1 MILKKLFHLN
11 FLKLIE
17 KKEISYEKIEKIA
30 NTFFENLNII
40 FQNTSNIDS
49 ENFICTVEGFIK
61 YKRPCF
67 KIKVETG
74 AGSFETCPD
83 FELVIESEEFR
94 EINAISLFYGT
105 LFPYNNEDG
114 TIRIKN
120 FYEEFKNLWIYS
132 KVHSPKFSEF
142 SIEEGLFLNE
152 NEPFAIYKKDNKVKI
167 NVGICKYQQGYIKK
181 IYDFVKNINLSE
193 EVKEVEFVSI
203 EDCNII
209 KNEKGIIFQD
219 FRNPD
224 CKQILSEL
232 QFIADKDFE
241 YFSRNA
247 HIKIKN
253 SKIEIFKLYDAF
265 SYIEIENEKLNKI
278 LLSDFL
284 FQSIITSE
292 LTFNKSFK
300 LFEIINETEVT
311 KKNYMNYCLSD
322 LKRLEAISNGEKFV
336 EENKE
341 FLFSDLGSLSKMI
354 KSFIKI
360 TDNYFVDNN
369 LVILKSDTFLLGI
382 FEKYF
387 SKLMLDYCENVKY
400 IVNCPDGRITFENKY
415 ITFEYDGELSEYEI
429 NKIIKIVS
437 ECEEKLEDI
446 RIYDLCHNFAFD
458 KEKNEFKKK
467 GWC

>member
-1 MILKKLFHLN
+1 MRFRKLFHLD

-17 KKEISYEKIEKIA
+17 KREISYEKIEEIT
-30 NTFFENLNII
+30 NIFFENLNIL
-40 FQNTSNIDS
+40 FQNTPNVDT
-49 ENFICTVEGFIK
+49 ENFICTVEGFVK
-61 YKRPCF
+61 YKKPNF
-67 KIKVETG
+67 KIKIKTG
-74 AGSFETCPD
+74 AGNFETCPD

-105 LFPYNNEDG
+105 LFPYNNKDG

-120 FYEEFKNLWIYS
+120 FYKEFENLWIYS
-132 KVHSPKFSEF
+132 KVHSPKFPEF
-142 SIEEGLFLNE
+142 SIEKGLFLDK

-167 NVGICKYQQGYIKK
+167 NVGICEQKQGYIKK
-181 IYDFVKNINLSE
+181 TYDFVKNINLSE

-253 SKIEIFKLYDAF
+253 SKIKIFKLYDAF

-300 LFEIINETEVT
+300 LFEIINGTEVT

-322 LKRLEAISNGEKFV
+322 LERFKAISNGEKFV

-341 FLFSDLGSLSKMI
+341 LLFSDLGSLSKMI

-369 LVILKSDTFLLGI
+369 LVILKTDEFLLET

-387 SKLMLDYCENVKY
+387 SKLTLDYCEDVKY
-400 IVNCPDGRITFENKY
+400 IVNCPDGRITFKNGY
-415 ITFEYDGELSEYEI
+415 TTFEYDGELFENTL
-429 NKIIKIVS
+429 NKIVKKVEES
-437 ECEEKLEDI
+437 EEKLEDI
-446 RIYDLCHNFAFD
+446 RIYDLCHNFVFD

>member
-1 MILKKLFHLN
+1 MILKKIFQPQ
-11 FLKLIE
+11 FLRLIE
-17 KKEISYEKIEKIA
+17 KKEISEETIEEITE
-30 NTFFENLNII
+30 TFFKSLKNL
-40 FQNTSNIDS
+40 FESTQNIDT
-49 ENFICTVEGFIK
+49 ENFVCTIEGFLR
-61 YKRPCF
+61 YKNPCF
-67 KIKVETG
+67 GIKVETG
-74 AGSFETCPD
+74 AGSFETFPN
-83 FELVIESEEFR
+83 FELSIKSEEFR
-94 EINAISLFYGT
+94 KNNTISFFNGT
-105 LFPYNNEDG
+105 LFPYNNKDG
-114 TIRIKN
+114 IIRIKN
-120 FYEEFKNLWIYS
+120 FYREFENLWIYS
-132 KVHSPKFSEF
+132 KLHNPKFPIF

-152 NEPFAIYKKDNKVKI
+152 NEPFAIYKKNNKVKI
-167 NVGICKYQQGYIKK
+167 NVGICEQKQGYIKK

-247 HIKIKN
+247 HIRINN

-265 SYIEIENEKLNKI
+265 SYIEIKNEKLEKI
-278 LLSDFL
+278 CLSDFL

-300 LFEIINETEVT
+300 LFEIINGTEVT

-322 LKRLEAISNGEKFV
+322 LKHLATISNGEKFV

-341 FLFSDLGSLSKMI
+341 FLFSDLGSLSKRI

-467 GWC
+467 SWC

>member
-1 MILKKLFHLN
+1 MRFRKLFHLD

-17 KKEISYEKIEKIA
+17 KREISYEKIEEIT

-40 FQNTSNIDS
+40 FQNTPNIDS

-67 KIKVETG
+67 KIKVETD

-120 FYEEFKNLWIYS
+120 FYKEFENLWIYS

-142 SIEEGLFLNE
+142 SIEKGLFLNK

-167 NVGICKYQQGYIKK
+167 NVGICEQKQGYIKK

-253 SKIEIFKLYDAF
+253 SKIEIFKLYDVF

-300 LFEIINETEVT
+300 LFEIINGTEVT

-322 LKRLEAISNGEKFV
+322 LKRFEAISNGEKFV

-354 KSFIKI
+354 KSFINR

-369 LVILKSDTFLLGI
+369 LVILKSDDFLLKA

-387 SKLMLDYCENVKY
+387 PKLMLDYCDNVKY
-400 IVNCPDGRITFENKY
+400 IINCPDGRITFENEY
-415 ITFEYDGELSEYEI
+415 TTFEYEI
-429 NKIIKIVS
+429 NKIIEIIS
-437 ECEEKLEDI
+437 ENEKKLEDI
-446 RIYDLCHNFAFD
+446 RIYDLCNNFIFN
-458 KEKNEFKKK
+458 KEKNEFEKKS
-467 GWC
+467 WC

>member
-17 KKEISYEKIEKIA
+17 KKEISYEKIEEIA
-30 NTFFENLNII
+30 NTFFENLNIL
-40 FQNTSNIDS
+40 FQNTPNIDS

-67 KIKVETG
+67 RIKVETG
-74 AGSFETCPD
+74 AGSFETFPD
-83 FELVIESEEFR
+83 FDLAVESENFR

-114 TIRIKN
+114 TIRIKD
-120 FYEEFKNLWIYS
+120 FYEEFENLWIYS
-132 KVHSPKFSEF
+132 KAHSPKFPIF
-142 SIEEGLFLNE
+142 SIETGLFLYK

-167 NVGICKYQQGYIKK
+167 NVGICEQKQGYIKK

-265 SYIEIENEKLNKI
+265 SYIEIKNEKLEKI
-278 LLSDFL
+278 CLSDFL

-300 LFEIINETEVT
+300 LFEIINGTEVT

-322 LKRLEAISNGEKFV
+322 LERFKAISNGEKFV

-341 FLFSDLGSLSKMI
+341 FLFSDLGSLSKRI

-369 LVILKSDTFLLGI
+369 LVILKSDAFLLGT

-446 RIYDLCHNFAFD
+446 RIYDLCHNFVFD

>member
-17 KKEISYEKIEKIA
+17 KREISYEKIEEIA
-30 NTFFENLNII
+30 NTFFENLNIL
-40 FQNTSNIDS
+40 FQNTPNIDT
-49 ENFICTVEGFIK
+49 ENFICTVEGFVK
-61 YKRPCF
+61 YKKPNF
-67 KIKVETG
+67 KIKIETG

-83 FELVIESEEFR
+83 FELVIESKEFR

-120 FYEEFKNLWIYS
+120 FYKEFENLWIYS
-132 KVHSPKFSEF
+132 KVHNPKFSSF
-142 SIEEGLFLNE
+142 SIEKGLFLNK
-152 NEPFAIYKKDNKVKI
+152 NEPFAMYKKNNKVKI
-167 NVGICKYQQGYIKK
+167 NVGICEQKQGYIKK

-193 EVKEVEFVSI
+193 EVKEVEFVSV

-300 LFEIINETEVT
+300 LLEIINRTEVT

-322 LKRLEAISNGEKFV
+322 LKRLEAISNGKKFV
-336 EENKE
+336 EGNKE
-341 FLFSDLGSLSKMI
+341 FLFSDLGSLSKRI
-354 KSFIKI
+354 KNFIKI

-369 LVILKSDTFLLGI
+369 LVILKSDTFLLGT

-446 RIYDLCHNFAFD
+446 RIYDLCHNFVFD

-467 GWC
+467 SWC

>member
-17 KKEISYEKIEKIA
+17 KKEISYEKIEEIA
-30 NTFFENLNII
+30 NTFFENLNIL
-40 FQNTSNIDS
+40 FQNTPNIDS

-67 KIKVETG
+67 RIKVETG

-83 FELVIESEEFR
+83 FELVIESKEFR

-114 TIRIKN
+114 TIRIKD

-142 SIEEGLFLNE
+142 SIEEGLFLNK

-167 NVGICKYQQGYIKK
+167 NVGICEQKQGYMKK

-247 HIKIKN
+247 HIRINN

-265 SYIEIENEKLNKI
+265 AYIEIKNEKK
-278 LLSDFL
+278 
-284 FQSIITSE
+284 
-292 LTFNKSFK
+292 
-300 LFEIINETEVT
+300 
-311 KKNYMNYCLSD
+311 
-322 LKRLEAISNGEKFV
+322 
-336 EENKE
+336 
-341 FLFSDLGSLSKMI
+341 
-354 KSFIKI
+354 
-360 TDNYFVDNN
+360 
-369 LVILKSDTFLLGI
+369 
-382 FEKYF
+382 
-387 SKLMLDYCENVKY
+387 
-400 IVNCPDGRITFENKY
+400 
-415 ITFEYDGELSEYEI
+415 
-429 NKIIKIVS
+429 
-437 ECEEKLEDI
+437 
-446 RIYDLCHNFAFD
+446 
-458 KEKNEFKKK
+458 
-467 GWC
+467 

>member
-1 MILKKLFHLN
+1 MIFKKLFHLN
-11 FLKLIE
+11 FLKLVE
-17 KKEISYEKIEKIA
+17 KKEISKETIENIA
-30 NTFFENLNII
+30 QTFFENINIL
-40 FQNTSNIDS
+40 FNNTPNIDS
-49 ENFICTVEGFIK
+49 ENFICIVEGFIK

-114 TIRIKN
+114 TIRIKK
-120 FYEEFKNLWIYS
+120 FYEEFENLWIYS
-132 KVHSPKFSEF
+132 KVHSPNFFEF
-142 SIEEGLFLNE
+142 SIEKGLFLNK

-167 NVGICKYQQGYIKK
+167 NVGICEQKQGYIKK

-193 EVKEVEFVSI
+193 EVNEVKFVSI

-253 SKIEIFKLYDAF
+253 SKIKIFKLYDAF

-278 LLSDFL
+278 FLSDFL

-311 KKNYMNYCLSD
+311 KKNYMNYCLPD
-322 LKRLEAISNGEKFV
+322 LKRFEAISNGEKFV

-354 KSFIKI
+354 KNFIKI
-360 TDNYFVDNN
+360 NDNYFIDNN
-369 LVILKSDTFLLGI
+369 LVIFKSEDFLLGT
-382 FEKYF
+382 FEIYF
-387 SKLMLDYCENVKY
+387 PKLLLEYSEDVKY
-400 IVNCPDGRITFENKY
+400 IINCPDGKITFKNEY
-415 ITFEYDGELSEYEI
+415 TTFEYDGEIFDYEI
-429 NKIIKIVS
+429 DKIIGKVS
-437 ECEEKLEDI
+437 ECEEKLENI
-446 RIYDLCHNFAFD
+446 KIYDLCNNFVFD
-458 KEKNEFKKK
+458 KEKNKFKKK
-467 GWC
+467 KWC